1 MDFEQAKLNPSSVFD
16 SPAAV
21 ATTQTLTTAEKIEVL
36 RQWEYDAR
44 ELQVAAEENMGEG
57 PGELLDEVLAALNR
71 LGAGVSTDQAA
82 PTKQGGV

>member
-1 MDFEQAKLNPSSVFD
+1 MDFEQAKLDPSRVFE

-21 ATTQTLTTAEKIEVL
+21 GRSTALTPAQKIEIL

-57 PGELLDEVLAALNR
+57 PGELLDEVLAVLR
-71 LGAGVSTDQAA
+71 QLGANAGANHRA
-82 PTKQGGV
+82 PTKQGGS